1 MSKFD
6 LFFTPDGANIKVNA
20 SIRNGLYRFTMLLA
34 CLVAIG
40 LGGFGC
46 VSVQNEA
53 AIKNA
58 ALNEFKQTPT
68 YPPVVLTENTQD
80 SLQEL
85 AHMTCLVNTWNFGG
99 WIRGR

>member
-1 MSKFD
+1 M
-6 LFFTPDGANIKVNA
+6 NA
-20 SIRNGLYRFTMLLA
+20 GLYRFTMLLA